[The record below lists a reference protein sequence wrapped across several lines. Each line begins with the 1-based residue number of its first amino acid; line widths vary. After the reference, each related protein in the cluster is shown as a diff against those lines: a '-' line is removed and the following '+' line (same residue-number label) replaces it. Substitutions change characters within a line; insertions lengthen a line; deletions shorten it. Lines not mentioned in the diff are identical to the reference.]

1 MKTNEWYA
9 GVKTDVLKIKT
20 IQKSEK
26 NKNILF
32 WKQQKFERKKKLLKN
47 KNRGKKRRKKVM
59 SELKSMILS

>member
-32 WKQQKFERKKKLLKN
+32 WKQQKFERKKKTV
-47 KNRGKKRRKKVM
+47 KK
-59 SELKSMILS
+59 